1 MSSHTARISSGK
13 HSVYIT
19 DVVSIL
25 SENKLCFDVH
35 FITKQN
41 PKIQILRIY
50 NIYVSFTLARPPGM
64 TRNQFQR
71 YIDFVINNSKT
82 SSKDMSFKTFMH
94 TDTDYP
100 LKDGSY
106 FNFDKPYDYMEIFS
120 QNPNDLR
127 DLQIKLEHLLITY
140 YERIDEDK
148 LPPWDAVFY
157 RMTESPFGS
166 TNASTHMSN
175 TITIL
180 PVKYNIPLIGSCEF
194 NFSNFNNKAPYD
206 LYPDEL
212 RVQYVYGLNAQ
223 MKDYTL
229 PNVNQNIPNSIVSIN
244 ESFKQQITLLSYDI
258 ETYNNKPNL
267 EEGDRPDPNND
278 NEYIFCIGIGIFNLE
293 DPAPLKRYCII
304 SKDFDHD
311 PVSIRNSK
319 PLPFEHKK
327 NKYIVHSEYTDP
339 DSEIENDYT
348 TYIITKNE
356 KDLLLEFIKIIDDAQ
371 PLFITGFNTY
381 GFDDEYV
388 YVRMQKFDLEKQ
400 FLQLYTYYTYSD
412 PVDEQCGEQSGG
424 LLERV
429 NGRSKSTL
437 WIRSIIPTFREFELK
452 IDNEPRRDNK
462 SVISPVVHNV
472 DVFKLMLKGD
482 PKRFTQHGRGNLDTM
497 LDVYHILNPFNGEQL
512 SKTGLKIY
520 DMWKRW
526 DENRDIYEIAIY
538 CCQDAWITGTL
549 LLKRSKLTDLIEMA
563 VISNTSISDSILRA
577 DSLRVSNTLMK
588 YSYIEGFTMQDEPY
602 SKRKDVLDKPNTPKL
617 GGKILDNR
625 VIIGGAVRNVH
636 AGKMTGVIA
645 ADFSAMYPS
654 QVEGNTV
661 SISSKVDPD
670 ILYNPSKYGLE
681 VYCLHVNEVTGPRD
695 IFYIKKL

>member
-1 MSSHTARISSGK
+1 MRSSRINGGK
-13 HSVYIT
+13 VSAYIT
-19 DVVSIL
+19 DVVPIL

-41 PKIQILRIY
+41 TKIQILRIY

-64 TRNQFQR
+64 NRSQFER
-71 YIDFVINNSKT
+71 YINFVINNPKT
-82 SSKDMSFKTFMH
+82 TKTTFKTFMH
-94 TDTDYP
+94 TDTAYP

-120 QNPNDLR
+120 QNPNELR
-127 DLQIKLEHLLITY
+127 NLQIKLEHLLLTY
-140 YERIDEDK
+140 YERIEEDK

-166 TNASTHMSN
+166 TNASTHMAN

-180 PVKYNIPLIGSCEF
+180 PVKYNIPLVGSCEF
-194 NFSNFNNKAPYD
+194 NFDNFNDKYPQD
-206 LYPDEL
+206 LSPDES
-212 RVQYVYGLNAQ
+212 RVEQVYGLNAQ
-223 MKDYTL
+223 IKNYQL
-229 PNVNQNIPNSIVSIN
+229 PDVNQNIPLSITSIH

-267 EEGDRPDPNND
+267 QDGDRPNPYND
-278 NEYIFCIGIGIFNLE
+278 DEYIFCIGIGIFNLE
-293 DPAPLKRYCII
+293 DPTPLQRFCII

-311 PVSIRNSK
+311 PVSIRTSQL
-319 PLPFEHKK
+319 LPFTHKG
-327 NKYIVHSEYTDP
+327 NRYVVQSEYTDP
-339 DSEIENDYT
+339 EQNIPNDQT

-356 KDLLLEFIKIIDDAQ
+356 RELLVEYINIINQAQ

-388 YVRMQKFDLEKQ
+388 YVRMQKHGLENQ
-400 FLQLYTYYTYSD
+400 FLQQFTYYTYSD
-412 PVDEQCGEQSGG
+412 PVDPNNNDIPSNG
-424 LLERV
+424 LLERM
-429 NGRSKSTL
+429 NGRSKSTF
-437 WIRSIIPTFREFELK
+437 WIRNIIPVFREFELK

-462 SVISPVVHNV
+462 SIISPVVHNV

-563 VISNTSISDSILRA
+563 VISNTSVSDSILRA

-588 YSYIEGFTMQDEPY
+588 YSYIEKFTMQDEPY
-602 SKRKDVLDKPNTPKL
+602 SKRKDVLDKPDVPVL
-617 GGKILDNR
+617 GGKVLDNR

-670 ILYNPSKYGLE
+670 ILYHPSKYGLE

-695 IFYIKKL
+695 IFYVKKLDNA